1 MILENPS
8 TVKLLG
14 VLVEFGQRG
23 ATRELL
29 QQKTGMGKSTFYR
42 VLKPL
47 LVRGVICEEGSLY
60 RMPLDNPYNFLFKR
74 LYSMEKIDELSP
86 LDRNRVL
93 SVIDHAKAHLQ
104 RHLLALW
111 LVGSAAHQ
119 TMTKESDLD
128 FLAILD
134 DEEIEYLPDLA
145 YDVHFI
151 TMTED
156 DFRARWR
163 EKNDFILT
171 ALRHGLLLEDKGFAQ
186 EFYLQPLPVQLQGRE
201 FHQDA
206 EELEEQKER
215 FMLSVRARLSDE
227 ATKALSH
234 YAISIARRMLR
245 VYNVLP
251 AGKPDLLRAS
261 ELLFGV
267 RFHQQLELVLSNDK
281 LDPGQTSLLMERC
294 HYFEDIYQRFSSHL
308 AYLQKFA
315 DLVTS
320 SGELNE
326 RLVQQALIEI
336 SGGKIE
342 TYSGTDG
349 LLEWNG
355 QHYLVEV
362 KSLLGPFTEA
372 PLRQLERYLVDAQ
385 GDTSFQG
392 LLIIN
397 AYRDIP
403 LLERRDTFSEESLDQ
418 ASNLGIKMRSA
429 IELLRALNRSIIEK
443 EESDSIADE
452 FFQSAPQI

>member
-29 QQKTGMGKSTFYR
+29 QQKTGMGKTTFYR

-47 LVRGVICEEGSLY
+47 LVRGIICEEGSLY

-74 LYSMEKIDELSP
+74 LYSMEKIDELSQ
-86 LDRNRVL
+86 LDRDRIL

-128 FLAILD
+128 FLAVL
-134 DEEIEYLPDLA
+134 DEETEYLPDLA

-151 TMTED
+151 TMTEEE
-156 DFRARWR
+156 FRTRWR

-186 EFYLQPLPVQLQGRE
+186 EFYLQPLPVQLQGPE

-215 FMLSVRARLSDE
+215 FMLSIRARLSDE
-227 ATKALSH
+227 AVKSLSH
-234 YAISIARRMLR
+234 YAISIVRRMLR

-261 ELLFGV
+261 ELLFGA
-267 RFHQQLELVLSNDK
+267 RFHQRLESVLNDK
-281 LDPGQTSLLMERC
+281 LEPGQTSLLMERC

-308 AYLQKFA
+308 TYLQKFA

-326 RLVQQALIEI
+326 RLVQQALVEI
-336 SGGKIE
+336 SGGKLE

-372 PLRQLERYLVDAQ
+372 PLRQLERHLADAQ
-385 GDTSFQG
+385 GGTSLQG

-397 AYRDIP
+397 SYRDIP
-403 LLERRDTFSEESLDQ
+403 LLERRDTFSEESLEQ
-418 ASNLGIKMRSA
+418 AADLGIKMRSA
-429 IELLRALNRSIIEK
+429 MELLRALNRSIIEK
-443 EESDSIADE
+443 EESASIAEE
-452 FFQSAPQI
+452 FFQAPSQT

>member
-29 QQKTGMGKSTFYR
+29 QQKTGMGKTTFYR

-47 LVRGVICEEGSLY
+47 LVRGIICEEGSLY

-74 LYSMEKIDELSP
+74 LYSMEKIDELSQ

-93 SVIDHAKAHLQ
+93 SVIDHAKSHLE

-128 FLAILD
+128 FLAVLD
-134 DEEIEYLPDLA
+134 DEEVEYLPDLA

-151 TMTED
+151 TMTEEE
-156 DFRARWR
+156 FRARWR

-186 EFYLQPLPVQLQGRE
+186 EFYLQPLPVQLQGTE

-215 FMLSVRARLSDE
+215 FMVSIKARLSDE
-227 ATKALSH
+227 AVKSLSH

-245 VYNVLP
+245 VYNILP

-261 ELLFGV
+261 KLLFGA
-267 RFHQQLELVLSNDK
+267 RFHQRLELVLNNNK
-281 LDPGQTSLLMERC
+281 LEPGQTSLLMERC
-294 HYFEDIYQRFSSHL
+294 HYFEDIYQRFASHL
-308 AYLQKFA
+308 TYLQKFA

-320 SGELNE
+320 SGELNQQ
-326 RLVQQALIEI
+326 LAQQALMEI

-355 QHYLVEV
+355 QHYLIEI
-362 KSLLGPFTEA
+362 KSLLGPFTKA
-372 PLRQLERYLVDAQ
+372 PLRKLERHLADAQ
-385 GDTSFQG
+385 GDASFQG

-397 AYRDIP
+397 SYRDIP
-403 LLERRDTFSEESLDQ
+403 LLERRDTFSKESLEQ
-418 ASNLGIKMRSA
+418 AVSLGIKMRSTT
-429 IELLRALNRSIIEK
+429 ELLRALNRSIIEK
-443 EESDSIADE
+443 EKSDSIAEE
-452 FFQSAPQI
+452 FFLAPQA